1 MIALFEIVSLSI
13 AGFFVVYLMALSIL
27 ALFVRPK
34 RAFPARTRRRFAVVV
49 PAHNEELSIGRTLAS
64 LLAID
69 YPKELFDV
77 IVVADNCTDA
87 TASIARNAGAV
98 VRERTDAVL
107 RGKGYALRWCFDE
120 ILRSEPGYGGVVV
133 IDADSVA
140 SANFLTVMNH
150 YLEQGAGALQCSD
163 MVAPLPGAWSSEV
176 TRLGFTLYNH
186 VRPLARSLFGFSA
199 GLRGNG
205 MCFAAD
211 TLRHHPWNTYSLN
224 EDLEYGLV
232 LLLGGV
238 PIVFAPEAL
247 VLATMPATAA
257 NAESQRSRWERG
269 RFPVIR
275 RYTWPLLA
283 ASARTFS
290 LRPLDALVDLVIP
303 PFVNLIGGVLLLT
316 VTTAVLA
323 VTGYSGA
330 FLFLILWE
338 ILLVLGIA
346 HVLVGLIA
354 ARADRELYRTLLS
367 IPRYAVWKL
376 LLYMKFV
383 RRRPSTEWVRT
394 TRERADAAEGRD
406 GPAGKS

>member
-1 MIALFEIVSLSI
+1 MIALLELAALFV
-13 AGFFVVYLMALSIL
+13 AGFFVVYLTALSVL

-34 RAFPARTRRRFAVVV
+34 REFPAARKRRFALVV
-49 PAHNEELSIGRTLAS
+49 PAHNEELSIARTLAS

-69 YPKELFDV
+69 YPKELFTV

-87 TASIARNAGAV
+87 TASLARSAGAN
-98 VRERTDAVL
+98 VRERTDTTL
-107 RGKGYALRWCFDE
+107 RGKGYALRWCFDQ
-120 ILRSEPGYGGVVV
+120 ILRETPPYDAVVV
-133 IDADSVA
+133 IDADSIA

-150 YLEQGAGALQCSD
+150 YLERGAGAIQCSD

-205 MCFAAD
+205 MCFSAA
-211 TLRHHPWNTYSLN
+211 TLRDHPWNTYSLN

-232 LLLGGV
+232 LLLRGV
-238 PIVFAPEAL
+238 PVVFAPEAL

-275 RYTWPLLA
+275 RYTWPLVAL
-283 ASARTFS
+283 SARTLS
-290 LRPLDALVDLVIP
+290 LRPLDALIELIIP
-303 PFVNLIGGVLLLT
+303 PFVNLIAAILALTLL
-316 VTTAVLA
+316 TAVLS

-330 FLFLILWE
+330 FSFLVAWE
-338 ILLVLGIA
+338 ILLVLGVA
-346 HVLVGLIA
+346 HVLIGLVA
-354 ARADRELYRTLLS
+354 AGADRDLYRTLLA

-376 LLYMKFV
+376 LLYTKFV

-394 TRERADAAEGRD
+394 TRERVNVPQGHD
-406 GPAGKS
+406 GPAGR